1 MRCARVRQF
10 LPLHAGGDLPPRRA
24 ARVQVHLDGCADC
37 RRDLES
43 LRAARAAIRAAA
55 AAEPLPGWSEAEWKA
70 LMVRAT
76 AARIEAPPP
85 AIATRPRWALAAGTA
100 GVALLAVALLVTGV
114 FKRAPAPE
122 PELASS
128 GAAQDVVSVTL
139 VSPDTG
145 LQVVWVFNRNFDLKG
160 DFE

>member
-1 MRCARVRQF
+1 MNCRKVRKF

-24 ARVQVHLDGCADC
+24 ARLEVHLGGCADC
-37 RRDLES
+37 RQELES
-43 LRAARAAIRAAA
+43 LKAARARLREAA

-70 LMVRAT
+70 LMARAT
-76 AARIEAPPP
+76 AARIERRPRALV
-85 AIATRPRWALAAGTA
+85 TRPKWALAAGTV

-114 FKRAPAPE
+114 FKTAPAPA
-122 PELASS
+122 PGLA
-128 GAAQDVVSVTL
+128 GGGVQDVLSVTL

-160 DFE
+160 EYE